1 MSPLARATAIGT
13 ALQVAMVV
21 AGHFVPAL
29 RDPGF
34 AIGGMGLSAL
44 AGWLSA
50 RPAPAGPGRALGGEA
65 IAGGVCALLGIGV
78 SVALGDVPP
87 SLLLLGTT
95 ASTVT
100 GVIGAG
106 LAHWRRPR

>member
-1 MSPLARATAIGT
+1 MSPLLRATAIGT

-34 AIGGMGLSAL
+34 AIGGMGLSAV

-50 RPAPAGPGRALGGEA
+50 RPAAAGLGRALGGGA
-65 IAGGVCALLGIGV
+65 ITGGVCALIGIGV
-78 SVALGDVPP
+78 SVALGDVPA
-87 SLLLLGTT
+87 SLLLMGTGG
-95 ASTVT
+95 STVA
-100 GVIGAG
+100 GVFGAG
-106 LAHWRRPR
+106 LAWWRR